1 MTLAIPVP
9 DTTGTASSPP
19 DRWWDADDLQREA
32 TPDRPVL
39 SANDWWGMGFLD
51 GIDACPVPAKKF
63 VRWYCGKG
71 AAYDQFYAGQRYGQQ
86 LNIAEALK

>member
-1 MTLAIPVP
+1 
-9 DTTGTASSPP
+9 
-19 DRWWDADDLQREA
+19 
-32 TPDRPVL
+32 
-39 SANDWWGMGFLD
+39 MGFLD